1 MFGSRVQQPLMLGL
15 GLASVVIGGVLP
27 AFADPIEAITR
38 PSADVALSFIRAG
51 QVAEVLVKEG
61 DAVKAGQLLARQDDT
76 AEQIQLEQ
84 LKAEAEDTTRIE
96 AAEAQLAQKRE
107 DLKKLEW
114 AQKEGAATEWEVAHA
129 RLEVR
134 IGELSLDL
142 ARFERE
148 QAGRKF
154 EEAKAQVERMR
165 LCSPVAGLVEEVKVE
180 PGETAEPM
188 AAVIRVVKIDPLW
201 VDVPAPLVQGR
212 RLRAGQAAAVAFPDE
227 EISVLGKVVYLAAV
241 ADAASD
247 TLSVRVEVPNPSG
260 RPAGER
266 VKVRFEPAEPAHPE
280 AADRSPTVSAD
291 TSPDKEK

>member
-1 MFGSRVQQPLMLGL
+1 MGGKQMDSRRGW
-15 GLASVVIGGVLP
+15 AIGVSLIVLFLP
-27 AFADPIEAITR
+27 ACAVSFGQSVEAITR
-38 PSADVALSFIRAG
+38 PSADVALSFVRAG

-84 LKAEAEDTTRIE
+84 LKAEAEDTVRVE

-134 IGELSLDL
+134 IGELSLEL

-154 EEAKAQVERMR
+154 EEAKAQLERMR
-165 LCSPVAGLVEEVKVE
+165 LSSPVAGLVEEVKVE
-180 PGETAEPM
+180 PGEAAEPM

-212 RLRAGQAAAVAFPDE
+212 RLRAGQAATVAFPGE
-227 EISVLGKVVYLAAV
+227 AISVSGKVVYTAAV

-266 VKVRFEPAEPAHPE
+266 VQVRFSSPPAEEKFSSEEPVLE
-280 AADRSPTVSAD
+280 
-291 TSPDKEK
+291 KE